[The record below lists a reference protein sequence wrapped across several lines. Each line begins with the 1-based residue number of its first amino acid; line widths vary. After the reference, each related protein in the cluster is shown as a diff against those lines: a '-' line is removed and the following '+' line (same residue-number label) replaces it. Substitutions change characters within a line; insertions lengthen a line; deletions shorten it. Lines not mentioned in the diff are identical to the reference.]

1 MDARVKPAHD
11 GNGISSCGRLGL
23 LPPPLWGRAGEG
35 GSSCFARCVRQLHT
49 PYSDPHPQPLPTRG
63 RGAHRVCCSTETPET
78 NSSRQACSSLRRR
91 AAPRLSS
98 PGLTRRS
105 IPPRE
110 KFLRRMMDARVKP
123 AHDRGERRP
132 ARQTSRRA
140 RQHRGAELGVVVI
153 GEGMQRA
160 AGVAVIRGAMHH
172 RQRARVSAAS
182 LRMLGAVDGPRLV

>member
-11 GNGISSCGRLGL
+11 GNGMSSCGELGL

-35 GSSCFARCVRQLHT
+35 GSSCFARCVRQL
-49 PYSDPHPQPLPTRG
+49 PPPPPHPNPNPSPQGGGEHTAFAARLKLPKLIHHDKT
-63 RGAHRVCCSTETPET
+63 
-78 NSSRQACSSLRRR
+78 CSSLTRR

-132 ARQTSRRA
+132 ARQTSRGA

-153 GEGMQRA
+153 GKGMQRA

-172 RQRARVSAAS
+172 RQRARIERGELADVG
-182 LRMLGAVDGPRLV
+182 RG